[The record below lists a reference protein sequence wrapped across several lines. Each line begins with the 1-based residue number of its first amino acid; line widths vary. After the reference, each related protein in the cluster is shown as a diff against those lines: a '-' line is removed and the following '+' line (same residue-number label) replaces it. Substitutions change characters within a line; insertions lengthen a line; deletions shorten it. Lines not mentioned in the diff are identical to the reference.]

1 METIATVG
9 YGDMAPQTTLGRIV
23 AGITM
28 IMGFAIFGSLTAV
41 ITSLVLEPTKDAND
55 PILAKLEKIEAE
67 LGEAPESFGGKLT
80 KTGKAKISR
89 KGANIRA

>member
-28 IMGFAIFGSLTAV
+28 IMGIAIFGSLTAV
-41 ITSLVLEPTKDAND
+41 ITSLVLEPTKEAND

-67 LGEAPESFGGKLT
+67 LAKLRSRLEES
-80 KTGKAKISR
+80 
-89 KGANIRA
+89 